1 MYSLN
6 FKLFQWPSHK
16 LEDHGMNTLESYMR
30 TLTYCI
36 LRLWLLRK
44 GWVLFFP
51 MWNLI
56 LTCTLFLPIMNWT
69 KFRWT
74 KRRRRERLRSG
85 MEGGVRREKFTP
97 PSPLLFGRA
106 CLINT
111 EWLQRSRWENKH
123 FQHSKIHYMVVLK
136 PI

>member
-56 LTCTLFLPIMNWT
+56 LTCTLFLSIMNWT

-97 PSPLLFGRA
+97 PPPLCYLGEPVWLTRNDYRG
-106 CLINT
+106 LGEKINISNT
-111 EWLQRSRWENKH
+111 QKSTIW
-123 FQHSKIHYMVVLK
+123 
-136 PI
+136 